1 MTVFLAESSASTE
14 RFRLSLGQEAETV
27 TSARELRDYLNK
39 HENEQL
45 VVINPEVPLEVA
57 TDIAEQYRLARPS
70 LGFLLIRYR
79 LEVSILSR
87 AMQAGIREV
96 IGSDDAAALVAAA
109 RRSNDVSAH
118 LAESSSLTA
127 DGKPAGKVI
136 LVFSAK
142 GGCGKT
148 TLSTNL
154 ARAISENEDAS
165 VALVD
170 FDLQFGDVAVA
181 LQLEPAKTIS
191 NAIRMQ
197 ESIDLAAIKGLMT
210 STDRTN
216 LQALLAPV
224 DPADVEFIT
233 PQLADKILRGLQSSY
248 DYIVIDSPPAF
259 TEVILKAFDLAD
271 EYLLLTTL
279 DLPSIKNLKV
289 TLGTLDAL
297 GMPKSKWNVIVN
309 RSTTD
314 TGLNVK
320 DVEDAIG
327 LEVAGQIPNSEI
339 VPTMVN
345 QGKTVVDGS
354 PKHEVA
360 QAIRSITRYVMGET
374 ETIASL
380 GKGKGKKPKKTKQ
393 RRSLF
398 GRKAK

>member
-14 RFRLSLGQEAETV
+14 RFRLALGQEAETV
-27 TSARELRDYLNK
+27 TSARELQDYLNK
-39 HENEQL
+39 HETEQL
-45 VVINPEVPLEVA
+45 VVFNPEVPLEVA
-57 TDIAEQYRLARPS
+57 TEIAERYRLSRPS
-70 LGFLLIRYR
+70 LGFLMIRYR

-109 RRSNDVSAH
+109 RRSNDVSVH
-118 LAESSSLTA
+118 LAETSQLTA
-127 DGKPAGKVI
+127 DGKPAGKVV

-154 ARAISENEDAS
+154 ARSISTNQDVS

-197 ESIDLAAIKGLMT
+197 ESIDLAGIKSLMT
-210 STDRTN
+210 STDRPN
-216 LQALLAPV
+216 FQALLAPV

-233 PQLADKILRGLQSSY
+233 PALADKILRGLQASY
-248 DYIVIDSPPAF
+248 DYVVIDSPPAF

-271 EYLLLTTL
+271 EYLLITTL

-289 TLGTLDAL
+289 TLGTLEAL
-297 GMPKSKWNVIVN
+297 GMPKSKWNIIVN
-309 RSTTD
+309 RSTTQ
-314 TGLNVK
+314 TGLVVK

-327 LEVAGQIPNSEI
+327 LPVSGQIPNSEI
-339 VPTMVN
+339 VPTMIN

-360 QAIRSITRYVMGET
+360 AAIRGITRFVIGET
-374 ETIASL
+374 STIDSAANR
-380 GKGKGKKPKKTKQ
+380 KAKPKRKF
-393 RRSLF
+393 F

>member
-1 MTVFLAESSASTE
+1 MTVFLAESAASTE
-14 RFRLSLGQEAETV
+14 RFRLSLGQMAETV
-27 TSARELRDYLNK
+27 TSARELRDYLNR

-45 VVINPEVPLEVA
+45 VVFNPEVPLEVA
-57 TDIAEQYRLARPS
+57 TDIAEQYRLSRPS

-96 IGSDDAAALVAAA
+96 IGSDDASALVAAA
-109 RRSNDVSAH
+109 RRSADISVH
-118 LAESSSLTA
+118 LSEASNLTS
-127 DGKPAGKVI
+127 DGRAAGKVI

-154 ARAISENEDAS
+154 ARAISANEDVS

-170 FDLQFGDVAVA
+170 FDLQFGDIAVA

-197 ESIDLAAIKGLMT
+197 ESIDLAGVKSLMT
-210 STDRTN
+210 STDREN

-233 PQLADKILRGLQSSY
+233 PQLADKILRNLQSAY

-259 TEVILKAFDLAD
+259 TEVILKAFDFAD

-289 TLGTLDAL
+289 TLGTLEAL
-297 GMPKSKWNVIVN
+297 GMPKSKWNIIVN

-320 DVEDAIG
+320 DVEEAVG
-327 LEVAGQIPNSEI
+327 REVAGLIPNSEI
-339 VPTMVN
+339 VPTMIN
-345 QGKTVVDGS
+345 KGKTVIDGS

-360 QAIRSITRYVMGET
+360 QAILRISKYVMGET
-374 ETIASL
+374 EKIQPSL
-380 GKGKGKKPKKTKQ
+380 NGKRAKGKPARAKSS
-393 RRSLF
+393 RF
-398 GRKAK
+398 GRKAQ

>member
-14 RFRLSLGQEAETV
+14 RFRLALGQSAETV
-27 TSARELRDYLNK
+27 TSARELQDYLNK
-39 HENEQL
+39 HEAEQL
-45 VVINPEVPLEVA
+45 VVFNPEVPLEVA
-57 TDIAEQYRLARPS
+57 TEIAERYRLSRPS
-70 LGFLLIRYR
+70 LGFLMIRYR

-109 RRSNDVSAH
+109 RRSTDVSAH
-118 LAESSSLTA
+118 LAETSQLTA
-127 DGKPAGKVI
+127 DGKPAGRVI

-154 ARAISENEDAS
+154 ARSISSNPDVS

-181 LQLEPAKTIS
+181 LQLEPVKTIS

-197 ESIDLAAIKGLMT
+197 ESIDLAGIKSLMT
-210 STDRTN
+210 TTDREN
-216 LQALLAPV
+216 FQALLAPV

-233 PQLADKILRGLQSSY
+233 PQLADKILRGLQASY
-248 DYIVIDSPPAF
+248 DYVVIDAPPAF

-271 EYLLLTTL
+271 EYLLITTL

-289 TLGTLDAL
+289 TLGTLEAL
-297 GMPKSKWNVIVN
+297 GMPKSKWNIIVN

-314 TGLNVK
+314 TGLAVK

-327 LEVAGQIPNSEI
+327 LPVSGRIPNSEI
-339 VPTMVN
+339 VPTMIN

-360 QAIRSITRYVMGET
+360 AAIRSIMRYVTGQT
-374 ETIASL
+374 ESIDASV
-380 GKGKGKKPKKTKQ
+380 GKAKKPKRK
-393 RRSLF
+393 LF